1 MKIRSLIHRSK
12 ILKLILASLFQL
24 FYFFNNKKKIKIYFN
39 NNFWLHECF
48 AGKFANMHPVMKVE
62 HHLLHLLPIHYKYY
76 KPKLNDV
83 IFDIGAGTG
92 ENLIYS
98 SKLIRAFIL
107 FYFVSSSVL
116 AQGNL
121 GINFGLND
129 DNFGSIKNID
139 NKIDNYN
146 IDIKN
151 STGFQIGVFTEIDLI
166 TFYIRPELN
175 LIFSKSKNAS
185 AYSIQSNGS
194 SILNQSINIA
204 EHSFKST
211 DIQVP
216 IIFGYKVFGPISLFA
231 GPTFKYSL
239 SSSSNFDLEDI
250 NDKYTLS
257 ILLGARVK
265 IRSISM
271 GLRYERGLN
280 SNEVLIINAN
290 GVDLNEANVDLT
302 TNKLSL
308 NISYDIPY
316 NLFKKKK
323 S

>member
-1 MKIRSLIHRSK
+1 MI
-12 ILKLILASLFQL
+12 
-24 FYFFNNKKKIKIYFN
+24 
-39 NNFWLHECF
+39 
-48 AGKFANMHPVMKVE
+48 
-62 HHLLHLLPIHYKYY
+62 
-76 KPKLNDV
+76 
-83 IFDIGAGTG
+83 
-92 ENLIYS
+92 
-98 SKLIRAFIL
+98 IRAFIL
-107 FYFVSSSVL
+107 FYFISSSVL

-121 GINFGLND
+121 GINLGLND
-129 DNFGSIKNID
+129 DNFGSIKNIN

-185 AYSIQSNGS
+185 AYSNQSNES

-216 IIFGYKVFGPISLFA
+216 IIFGYKVFGPISLFT

-265 IRSISM
+265 VRSISL

-290 GVDLNEANVDLT
+290 GVDLDEANVDLT

-323 S
+323 N